1 MRAPVYL
8 GVALS
13 ALLAGS
19 RVMAAPADVL
29 RDCAGHVGPSARGL
43 EDLERRCPELSAA
56 LTELGYTQTLGDAWA
71 GQLTGTGLST
81 LADLAERYQADERG
95 SPPEITGVRA
105 IVDGLARQ
113 RDQNVSRWDLF
124 LQWLRSLLGS
134 DPDHSLSW
142 LDRWL
147 EKLGNAGDV
156 MTYIVYGLFLC
167 VLGVAVLFIVRELRA
182 TGVLSRRRAAAAPGL
197 PGAPG
202 FVEPQGEPQLEGA
215 PLRDQPALLLR
226 LLVNCLSRGGR
237 VQANR
242 HLTHR
247 ELVARVALD
256 EAERRRFAGVAG
268 LAEALLYGR
277 QADSMDA
284 ATAHD
289 VERVIDEGRQLL
301 SQLERSSPAV

>member
-13 ALLAGS
+13 ALLTGS

-29 RDCAGHVGPSARGL
+29 RDCAGHVGSSARGL
-43 EDLERRCPELSAA
+43 EDMERRCPELSAA
-56 LTELGYTQTLGDAWA
+56 LTELGYAQTLGDAWA
-71 GQLTGTGLST
+71 GKLTGTGLIT
-81 LADLAERYQADERG
+81 LADLAERYQADDRG
-95 SPPEITGVRA
+95 SPPDTTSVRS
-105 IVDGLARQ
+105 IVDGLVRQ
-113 RDQNVSRWDLF
+113 RGQNVSRWDLF
-124 LQWLRSLLGS
+124 LQWLRSLLGN

-147 EKLGNAGDV
+147 EKLGNAGGV
-156 MTYIVYGLFLC
+156 MTYVMDGLFFC
-167 VLGVAVLFIVRELRA
+167 VLVVAVVFIVRELRA
-182 TGVLSRRRAAAAPGL
+182 TGVLSRRRSAAAPGL
-197 PGAPG
+197 PDAAG
-202 FVEPQGEPQLEGA
+202 FVEPPGEPQLEGA

-226 LLVNCLSRGGR
+226 LLVNCLSRSGR

-277 QADSMDA
+277 QAESMDA
-284 ATAHD
+284 TAAHD

>member
-8 GVALS
+8 GVALG

-19 RVMAAPADVL
+19 RVMAAPTEVL
-29 RDCAGHVGPSARGL
+29 RDCAGQVGASALGL
-43 EDLERRCPELSAA
+43 EDMERRCPELSAA

-71 GQLTGTGLST
+71 GKLTSAGLNT
-81 LADLAERYQADERG
+81 LADLAERYQADDRG
-95 SPPEITGVRA
+95 SPPDARGVRA

-113 RDQNVSRWDLF
+113 RDQNVSWWDLF
-124 LQWLRSLLGS
+124 LQWLRALLGN

-147 EKLGNAGDV
+147 EKLGSAGGV
-156 MTYIVYGLFLC
+156 MTYLMDGLFFC
-167 VLGVAVLFIVRELRA
+167 VLLVAVVFIVRELRA
-182 TGVLSRRRAAAAPGL
+182 TGVLSRRRSAAAPGL
-197 PGAPG
+197 PGAAG
-202 FVEPQGEPQLEGA
+202 CVEPRGEPQLDGA

-226 LLVNCLSRGGR
+226 LLVNCLSRTGR

-256 EAERRRFAGVAG
+256 EVERRRFAGVAG

-277 QADSMDA
+277 QVEPMDA
-284 ATAHD
+284 AAAHE
-289 VERVIDEGRQLL
+289 VERIIDEGRRLL